1 MPFKKFSQASFEI
14 LTKQVKSNLS
24 CVMREY
30 TIGVLTTHPWAG
42 EDLSLK
48 IDAINQT
55 IWKINLKL

>member
-42 EDLSLK
+42 EDLSLI
-48 IDAINQT
+48 IDERDQT
-55 IWKINLKL
+55 IWICILEL